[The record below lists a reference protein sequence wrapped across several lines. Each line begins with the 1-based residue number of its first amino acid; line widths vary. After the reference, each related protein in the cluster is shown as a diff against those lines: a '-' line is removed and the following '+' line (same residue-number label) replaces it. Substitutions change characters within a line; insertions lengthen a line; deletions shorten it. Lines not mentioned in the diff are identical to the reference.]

1 MCQVLF
7 FQPDKN
13 IFCVLFLFSN
23 MDEDTEISA
32 DKNNIKEGN
41 DVIAE
46 SSTSPVRPE
55 CNVSDTCIETI

>member
-13 IFCVLFLFSN
+13 ILCVLFLFSN